1 MPTLYL
7 TEFYHN
13 DRSMGIAAAP
23 AAQQPP
29 VAEQVVAIGGGSV
42 QSAAFDARTNLV
54 CVSVDAACSIKF
66 GTDPAATATTA
77 RLPADAVIYYAVP
90 VGQSY
95 KIAVIAN
102 T

>member
-1 MPTLYL
+1 MATLYL

-13 DRSMGIAAAP
+13 DRSMGISAAP
-23 AAQQPP
+23 VAQQPP
-29 VAEQVVAIGGGSV
+29 IAEQVIAIGGGSV
-42 QSAAFDARTNLV
+42 QSVAFDARTNLV

-66 GTDPAATATTA
+66 GSNPTATVTNA
-77 RLPADAVIYYAVP
+77 RLPADAVIYYSVP
-90 VGQSY
+90 IGQSF